1 MELAVTSDDVGS
13 RLDRFLRRHLPH
25 FTQGVIERALRQ
37 GTIRAGGLKV
47 KSNYRLECG
56 EIITIQDHIISTARA
71 LKLQENV
78 PKRLEIDPEQARS
91 QLQKM
96 EIARTS
102 DWIAYNKPAGLAV
115 QGGTS
120 TSRHLDGMLQ
130 AAFEQSRPRLVH
142 RLDKNTSGLLLVA
155 RTVSS
160 ARQLTEAFREQKIS
174 KSYLALVIG
183 DPGDRGIC
191 DAAVRRG
198 AEKGHEKMVVDE
210 IDGQPAQTRFL
221 RLEKSAG
228 LSLMALQPVTGRT
241 HQLRIH
247 MAHLDSPI
255 LGDGKYGAPAQN
267 GFSGKLHLHAQFM
280 RLPDGNVVSAP
291 LCGASAPHFTNALQV
306 LSWDEAVPDGMPRF
320 SAKKK

>member
-1 MELAVTSDDVGS
+1 MELAVSSNDVGS
-13 RLDRFLRRHLPH
+13 RLDRFLRRRLPY

-37 GTIRAGGLKV
+37 GAIRAGGLKV
-47 KSNYRLECG
+47 KSNYRLESE
-56 EIITIQDHIISTARA
+56 EIITIQDHIINAA
-71 LKLQENV
+71 LAPKSQEKG
-78 PKRLEIDPEQARS
+78 PKKPAIGPEQARS
-91 QLQKM
+91 RLQKM
-96 EIARTS
+96 EITRTA

-120 TSRHLDGMLQ
+120 TTRHLDGMLL
-130 AAFEQSRPRLVH
+130 AAFGQSRPRLVH
-142 RLDKNTSGLLLVA
+142 RLDKNTSGLILVA

-160 ARQLTEAFREQKIS
+160 ARQLTEAFREQQIS

-183 DPGDRGIC
+183 DPGNRGIC
-191 DAAVRRG
+191 DMAVRKG
-198 AEKGHEKMVVDE
+198 VEKGHEKMVVDE
-210 IDGQPAQTRFL
+210 IEGQPAQTRFL

-247 MAHLDSPI
+247 MAYLDSPI
-255 LGDGKYGAPAQN
+255 LGDGKYGAPPQI
-267 GFSGKLHLHAQFM
+267 GFSRKLHLHAQFM

-291 LCGASAPHFTNALQV
+291 LCVASAPHFTDSLHA
-306 LSWDEAVPDGMPRF
+306 LSWFEAVPDGMPRF